1 VRGES
6 DGGEMITLQWK
17 KVKEADGYLIYGN
30 QCGKKYKMKL
40 VKTIKKNKTV
50 KLNFKGLK
58 KGKYY
63 KYMVVAY
70 KNVNGVK
77 MPIAASVTVHCATK
91 GMKYTIAKSVKVNKT
106 KVTIKKG
113 KTFQI
118 KASEVKDEKKKTI
131 KQHRKIKYESDNKKV
146 AKVDKKGK
154 ITAKGKG
161 KTTIY
166 VYAQNGL
173 YKKIAVTVK

>member
-1 VRGES
+1 
-6 DGGEMITLQWK
+6 
-17 KVKEADGYLIYGN
+17 
-30 QCGKKYKMKL
+30 
-40 VKTIKKNKTV
+40 
-50 KLNFKGLK
+50 
-58 KGKYY
+58 
-63 KYMVVAY
+63 
-70 KNVNGVK
+70 
-77 MPIAASVTVHCATK
+77 
-91 GMKYTIAKSVKVNKT
+91 MKYTIAKSVKVNKT

-131 KQHRKIKYESDNKKV
+131 KQHRKIKFESSNKAV
-146 AKVDKKGK
+146 SKVDKIGK
-154 ITAKGKG
+154 ITAKGKVKG